1 MYNTVYYTTVGAIRN
16 TKLDTITKLKILDS
30 PEKEMWQFA
39 FSEDKQLKLPYEN
52 NEWQK
57 HLYKLLLCLMT
68 FSRNLLI
75 QIPNTPFHI
84 GIQNE
89 VHGFTQMS
97 WTC

>member
-1 MYNTVYYTTVGAIRN
+1 MQ
-16 TKLDTITKLKILDS
+16 LQSLKYWTA
-30 PEKEMWQFA
+30 PEKEMWKFV

-52 NEWQK
+52 NKWQK

-75 QIPNTPFHI
+75 QIPITPFHI

-89 VHGFTQMS
+89 V
-97 WTC
+97 